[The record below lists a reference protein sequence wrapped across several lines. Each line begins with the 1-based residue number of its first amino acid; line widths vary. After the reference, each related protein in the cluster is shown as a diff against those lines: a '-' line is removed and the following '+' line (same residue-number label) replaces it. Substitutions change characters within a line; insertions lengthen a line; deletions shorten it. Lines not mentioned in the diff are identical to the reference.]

1 VVYTVALSRWVDAFS
16 ERFLSRFS
24 FPYVKKKT
32 LIIIKM
38 HGLYAKITRE
48 ITVWNKWF
56 IQLRCPGG

>member
-16 ERFLSRFS
+16 ERVLSRFS
-24 FPYVKKKT
+24 FPYVKKT

-38 HGLYAKITRE
+38 HGLYVKITRE
-48 ITVWNKWF
+48 VNVGNKWF